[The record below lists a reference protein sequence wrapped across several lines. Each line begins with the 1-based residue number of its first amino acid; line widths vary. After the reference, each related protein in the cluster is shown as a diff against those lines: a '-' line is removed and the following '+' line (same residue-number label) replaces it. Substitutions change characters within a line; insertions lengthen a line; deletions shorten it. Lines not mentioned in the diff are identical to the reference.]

1 MQRIGHHCSAVGA
14 HPATQEQ
21 HCGELLCI
29 QHLSCIKC
37 CCCTSSTSV
46 ALCADGAHPANQLHY
61 VLLGRIPKITF
72 HAGCRHTHFLQGVA
86 WMVRP
91 KWLHR
96 PHNPHREGH
105 LSRVGVEGVFPLA
118 TLQRTLHRRSASS
131 VPLASRRSSPQVG
144 HHPLREPMPPCGKL
158 PQRAIAECCK

>member
-1 MQRIGHHCSAVGA
+1 MLLGRIQQLKSSTVGSCCASSNSVALGAVGA
-14 HPATQEQ
+14 HPATQ
-21 HCGELLCI
+21 
-29 QHLSCIKC
+29 
-37 CCCTSSTSV
+37 
-46 ALCADGAHPANQLHY
+46 LHY
-61 VLLGRIPKITF
+61 ALLGRIPKITI
-72 HAGCRHTHFLQGVA
+72 HAGCRHTHFWQGVA

>member
-1 MQRIGHHCSAVGA
+1 MHIATHRTSLKCCWGASSNSRAALWEVGRIQQLSCIMCCWGA
-14 HPATQEQ
+14 SSNSVASCADGVHPAT
-21 HCGELLCI
+21 
-29 QHLSCIKC
+29 
-37 CCCTSSTSV
+37 
-46 ALCADGAHPANQLHY
+46 QLHY

-105 LSRVGVEGVFPLA
+105 LSRVGVEGVFQLA
-118 TLQRTLHRRSASS
+118 TLQRTLRLFAG
-131 VPLASRRSSPQVG
+131 VPASRRIKWEMNLDL
-144 HHPLREPMPPCGKL
+144 HHSCWSL
-158 PQRAIAECCK
+158 P

>member
-1 MQRIGHHCSAVGA
+1 MQRVGHHCSAVGA

-21 HCGELLCI
+21 HCRELLRI
-29 QHLSCIKC
+29 QQLSCFMC
-37 CCCTSSTSV
+37 CWGASSNSV
-46 ALCADGAHPANQLHY
+46 ASCADGVHPATQLHY

-105 LSRVGVEGVFPLA
+105 LSRVGVEGVFQLA
-118 TLQRTLHRRSASS
+118 TLQRTLRLFAG
-131 VPLASRRSSPQVG
+131 VPASRRIKWEMNLDL
-144 HHPLREPMPPCGKL
+144 HHSCWSL
-158 PQRAIAECCK
+158 P

>member
-1 MQRIGHHCSAVGA
+1 MQRVGHHCSAVGG

-21 HCGELLCI
+21 HCGKLLCI
-29 QHLSCIKC
+29 QQLSCIMC

-46 ALCADGAHPANQLHY
+46 ALCADGAHPATQLHY

-72 HAGCRHTHFLQGVA
+72 HAGCRHTHFWQGVA

-118 TLQRTLHRRSASS
+118 TLQRTLRLFAG
-131 VPLASRRSSPQVG
+131 VPASRRITWEMNLDL
-144 HHPLREPMPPCGKL
+144 HHSCWSL
-158 PQRAIAECCK
+158 P

>member
-1 MQRIGHHCSAVGA
+1 MGSCCASSNSVALGAVGA
-14 HPATQEQ
+14 HPATQ
-21 HCGELLCI
+21 LL
-29 QHLSCIKC
+29 
-37 CCCTSSTSV
+37 
-46 ALCADGAHPANQLHY
+46 Y
-61 VLLGRIPKITF
+61 VLLERIPKITF
-72 HAGCRHTHFLQGVA
+72 HAGCRHTHFWQGVA
-86 WMVRP
+86 WMVQP

-158 PQRAIAECCK
+158 PQRAIAGCCK

>member
-1 MQRIGHHCSAVGA
+1 MQRIGHHCSALGA

-21 HCGELLCI
+21 HCGELLRI
-29 QHLSCIKC
+29 PKISCIMC
-37 CCCTSSTSV
+37 CWGASSNSV
-46 ALCADGAHPANQLHY
+46 ALCA
-61 VLLGRIPKITF
+61 VGRIPKITF
-72 HAGCRHTHFLQGVA
+72 HAGCRHTHFWQGVA

-131 VPLASRRSSPQVG
+131 VPLATRRSSPQVG

>member
-1 MQRIGHHCSAVGA
+1 MLLGRIQQLKSSTVGSCCASSNSVALCAVGA
-14 HPATQEQ
+14 HPATQ
-21 HCGELLCI
+21 LL
-29 QHLSCIKC
+29 
-37 CCCTSSTSV
+37 
-46 ALCADGAHPANQLHY
+46 Y
-61 VLLGRIPKITF
+61 VLLERIPKITF

-118 TLQRTLHRRSASS
+118 TLWHTLRLFAGG
-131 VPLASRRSSPQVG
+131 LASRRITWEMNLDL
-144 HHPLREPMPPCGKL
+144 HHSCWSL
-158 PQRAIAECCK
+158 P